1 MNKEKYS
8 EDDLRDFFIFKYNNQ
23 CLYKEVPVFSRSV
36 DLVKYDEHAKTMT
49 AIEFKIHDWKKAMQQ
64 AIDVSMCFDYIAIC
78 IPKPK
83 TLKCIESIVAEC
95 KKLGIGIYVYDE
107 QTSAFEHIFF
117 EQKIVDVWK
126 KQRTTILQYLEDN
139 TDG

>member
-1 MNKEKYS
+1 MSKEKYS
-8 EDDLRDFFIFKYNNQ
+8 EDDLRGFFISKHNTQ

-36 DLVKYDEHAKTMT
+36 DLVKYDKNNKTMT
-49 AIEFKIHDWKKAMQQ
+49 AIEFKIHDWKKAIQQ

-83 TLKCIESIVAEC
+83 TLKCIKSIVEEC
-95 KKLGIGIYVYDE
+95 KKFGIGIYMYDE
-107 QTSAFEHIFF
+107 QKLVFEHIII
-117 EQKIVDVWK
+117 EQKIFDIWK

-139 TDG
+139 TDD